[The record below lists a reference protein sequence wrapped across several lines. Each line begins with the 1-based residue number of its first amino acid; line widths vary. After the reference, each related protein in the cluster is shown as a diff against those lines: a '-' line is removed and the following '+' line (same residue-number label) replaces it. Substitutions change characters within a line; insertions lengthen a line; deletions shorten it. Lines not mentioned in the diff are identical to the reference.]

1 MTRYLLDTNVALIA
15 LTEPG
20 LLPAAAR
27 KAIVRG
33 PNILSVVS
41 YWEVLLKSMKGNLD
55 VGDPRTWWV
64 EALEQLAASPLVL
77 RPEHLAAVYS
87 LPPLHKDPFD
97 RVLIAQAIAEELA
110 LVTIDSEIPRYAS
123 ARFTVVS

>member
-1 MTRYLLDTNVALIA
+1 VTSYLLDTNAALITLA
-15 LTEPG
+15 RPN

-27 KAIVRG
+27 KAIARG

-64 EALEQLAASPLVL
+64 DALEQLAASPLAL
-77 RPEHLAAVYS
+77 RPEHVAGVYT

-97 RVLIAQAIAEELA
+97 RILIAQAVAEELA
-110 LVTIDSEIPRYAS
+110 LVTVDSEIPRYAS
-123 ARFTVVS
+123 ADFTVVT